1 MINHSESLA
10 EKFIRKGFWLYLFS
24 FLVGPLGYVV
34 KIILSHD
41 LSVEEIGLLY
51 GILSFV

>member
-1 MINHSESLA
+1 MLNHSESLA

-34 KIILSHD
+34 KIILSAD
-41 LSVEEIGLLY
+41 LSVEEI
-51 GILSFV
+51 